1 MNEDEIEPDERNS
14 GVPSNKKDALIGLD
28 IAHGFSP
35 KFEEYDPLSFDHSK
49 KQPIYDKSIIINNKL
64 PNLEKTVR
72 SSKDMS

>member
-14 GVPSNKKDALIGLD
+14 GVPYNKKDALLGLD

-35 KFEEYDPLSFDHSK
+35 RFEEHDPLSFDHSK
-49 KQPIYDKSIIINNKL
+49 NQPVKL
-64 PNLEKTVR
+64 GGFEGPHR